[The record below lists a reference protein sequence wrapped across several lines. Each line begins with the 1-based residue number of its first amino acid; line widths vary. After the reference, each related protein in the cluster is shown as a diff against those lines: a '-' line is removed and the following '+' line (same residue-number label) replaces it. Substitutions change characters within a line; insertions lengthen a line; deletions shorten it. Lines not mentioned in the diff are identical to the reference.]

1 MTDARAAGAVRGPDL
16 ATGSK
21 ETCGEG
27 TRKPL
32 TTESRD
38 TNRFTRCDAAE
49 GAWEEEQDVGASQLR
64 TRSVLV
70 TKDLNAPRPF
80 SVPPMSAPRARPTQL
95 QPESLRVLKSFGTQL
110 RDRGLPTPR
119 AGWTD
124 LRGNLCCG
132 SGHVHSPHNL
142 DRAWFDGRD
151 RFSSMTGQVQSMR
164 RNITTAGG

>member
-38 TNRFTRCDAAE
+38 TAECTRRDVAE
-49 GAWEEEQDVGASQLR
+49 GAWEGEQDVGAGQLR
-64 TRSVLV
+64 ARSVLV
-70 TKDLNAPRPF
+70 TKDLNAPRPS
-80 SVPPMSAPRARPTQL
+80 SVPPRSAPRARPAQL
-95 QPESLRVLKSFGTQL
+95 QPESLRVLKSFGTRL

-124 LRGNLCCG
+124 LRGNLGCG

-142 DRAWFDGRD
+142 DRAWYDGRD
-151 RFSSMTGQVQSMR
+151 RFSSMTGQVSSMR

>member
-21 ETCGEG
+21 ETRGEG

-38 TNRFTRCDAAE
+38 TAECTRRDVAE
-49 GAWEEEQDVGASQLR
+49 GAWEGQQDVGAGQLR
-64 TRSVLV
+64 ARSVLV
-70 TKDLNAPRPF
+70 TKNLNAPRPS
-80 SVPPMSAPRARPTQL
+80 SVPPRSAPRGRAQL
-95 QPESLRVLKSFGTQL
+95 QPESLRVLESFGTQL
-110 RDRGLPTPR
+110 RDRGLPPPR

-124 LRGNLCCG
+124 LRGNLGCG

-142 DRAWFDGRD
+142 KKAWYDGRD
-151 RFSSMTGQVQSMR
+151 RF
-164 RNITTAGG
+164 

>member
-1 MTDARAAGAVRGPDL
+1 MNDARAAGAVRGPGL

-38 TNRFTRCDAAE
+38 TAECTRRDVAE
-49 GAWEEEQDVGASQLR
+49 GAWEGQQDVGAGQLR
-64 TRSVLV
+64 ARSVLV
-70 TKDLNAPRPF
+70 TKNLNAPRPS
-80 SVPPMSAPRARPTQL
+80 SVPPRSAPRARPAQL
-95 QPESLRVLKSFGTQL
+95 QPESLRVLESFGTQL

-124 LRGNLCCG
+124 LRGNLGCG

-142 DRAWFDGRD
+142 KKAWYDGRD
-151 RFSSMTGQVQSMR
+151 RF
-164 RNITTAGG
+164 